1 LNLNFINE
9 KNRLINFDKIP
20 SEYIAI
26 FLGAV
31 FSFFIPSITRS
42 TKEYLQKRTANKDL
56 KNILK
61 EQNSDNPDISIK
73 NLINRVKILKHDFIR
88 GKITKDQYEILKEN
102 IADVIKDL
110 ISKKTDTTTTK
121 DKE

>member
-1 LNLNFINE
+1 MNINLIKERNL
-9 KNRLINFDKIP
+9 LINFDEIP
-20 SEYIAI
+20 PQYIAV

-31 FSFFIPSITRS
+31 FTFFIPSITRA
-42 TKEYLQKRTANKDL
+42 TKEYFQKRTANKYL

-61 EQNSDNPDISIK
+61 EHNSDDHGSSIK
-73 NLINRVKILKHDFIR
+73 NLINKLKFLKQDFIR

-110 ISKKTDTTTTK
+110 VSKRADTNTTDK
-121 DKE
+121 K

>member
-1 LNLNFINE
+1 MNLNLINE
-9 KNRLINFDKIP
+9 RNRLINFDEIP
-20 SEYIAI
+20 PQYIAV

-31 FSFFIPSITRS
+31 FTFFIPSITRS
-42 TKEYLQKRTANKDL
+42 TKEYFQKRTANKYL

-61 EQNSDNPDISIK
+61 EQNSDNPHISIK

-102 IADVIKDL
+102 IGDVLKDL
-110 ISKKTDTTTTK
+110 ISKKTDTTT
-121 DKE
+121 DKK